1 MYYLTIPTMINLV
14 VTPLILI
21 KIYGIRNESVALT
34 SISSEHLNSR
44 RDAVLALIGLV
55 VAVIALVLNDFLALY
70 GLPHISGKGLIP
82 FIIAAGIYVFTTSPG
97 TRI

>member
-14 VTPLILI
+14 VTPLVLI

-34 SISSEHLNSR
+34 SIPSEHLKSR

-55 VAVIALVLNDFLALY
+55 VAVIELVLNDFLASY
-70 GLPHISGKGLIP
+70 GLQHISGKGFIP
-82 FIIAAGIYVFTTSPG
+82 FIIAAEIYVLTTSPG
-97 TRI
+97 TRF